1 MNNKII
7 NEIAPIDENGLTND
21 TNDRNSAE
29 TTTTTK
35 LALYTLSQIDEIGG
49 TRKAVCSR

>member
-29 TTTTTK
+29 TTTK